1 MKGRLQLPMYTAAAL
16 TAANPVL
23 LKGEIVYESDTGKRK
38 VGDGMTA
45 WNNLAYEAGG
55 GDIPEITPIVGADS
69 KADFLGKAT
78 TVTDALQKVIAA
90 TNVGR
95 SRTIALSSVQG
106 TFWYPDPDSK
116 TKIAAFGCAPD
127 SQVLIYGE
135 VDATEFPGGIFGLTD
150 GELGYMLYA
159 MAASGYGL
167 DLSAIPPEN
176 IAADNLHRFVTDA
189 EKATWNGK
197 ANSNLDNVNLA
208 KSLLASGYYKAPDG
222 LMIQWGYTT
231 TASATPTVY
240 FPTSFY
246 GTPFVVIGSIKYS
259 ASNPPKTFSVSTTS
273 MYTSYATFLKTFST
287 EGDTNSAVSEPFYW
301 IAIGRWK

>member
-1 MKGRLQLPMYTAAAL
+1 MYTAAAL
-16 TAANPVL
+16 AAANPLL
-23 LKGEIVYESDTGKRK
+23 LKGEVVYESDTGKRK
-38 VGDGMTA
+38 VGDGMTT

-55 GDIPEITPIVGADS
+55 GDIPEITPVAGADS

-95 SRTIALSSVQG
+95 VRTVAFGAFQATI
-106 TFWYPDPDSK
+106 WYTDDTK
-116 TKIAAFGCAPD
+116 TKVGVFGCLPVL
-127 SQVLIYGE
+127 QYLIYGE
-135 VDATEFPGGIFGLTD
+135 IDTDPTVSIFDVPDEELATGILMN
-150 GELGYMLYA
+150 L
-159 MAASGYGL
+159 SGNCIE
-167 DLSAIPPEN
+167 LSAIPPEN

-197 ANSNLDNVNLA
+197 ANSNLDNVNLV
-208 KSLLASGYYKAPDG
+208 KSLSASGYYKAPDG

-273 MYTSYATFLKTFST
+273 MYTSYATFLKNFST

>member
-1 MKGRLQLPMYTAAAL
+1 MYTAAAL
-16 TAANPVL
+16 TTKNPVL
-23 LKGEIVYESDTGKRK
+23 LKGEVVYEESTGRHK
-38 VGDGMTA
+38 VGDGVTA

-55 GDIPEITPIVGADS
+55 GGDIPEMTPVAGADS

-90 TNVGR
+90 ANIGR
-95 SRTIALSSVQG
+95 SRTIALASVQG

-127 SQVLIYGE
+127 SHLLIYGE
-135 VDATEFPGGIFGLTD
+135 ADATDFIGSIFDLTD
-150 GELGYMLYA
+150 EELGYMLYA

-167 DLSAIPPEN
+167 DLNAIPPEN
-176 IAADNLHRFVTDA
+176 IAADNLHRFVTDV

-197 ANSNLDNVNLA
+197 ANSNLDNVNLV
-208 KSLLASGYYKAPDG
+208 KSLSASGYYKAPDG

-259 ASNPPKTFSVSTTS
+259 ASNPPKTFSVSTTN

-301 IAIGRWK
+301 FAIGRWK